1 MVSMT
6 GLEGLQ
12 IFFVSYARINR
23 DKVLEKFIHRLR
35 DEVIQRASGKL
46 RQEDVLFFDSEGIQ
60 TGEDW
65 VRKLAA
71 VVSSYKVCGSHLLA
85 CLCEQRVLW

>member
-1 MVSMT
+1 MMVSRT

-12 IFFVSYARINR
+12 IFFVSYARNNR
-23 DKVLEKFIHRLR
+23 DRILEKFIHRLR

-65 VRKLAA
+65 VR
-71 VVSSYKVCGSHLLA
+71 SSLLLYPA
-85 CLCEQRVLW
+85 IRSV